1 MEDMLEAMT
10 RVRPEVLND
19 ETLRLFN
26 QIMALIDERDELKQ
40 ENQQLKIQV
49 SAREEVVNQL
59 QDRINM
65 AKEYITKQLE
75 QNEWEYYGRRI
86 LLEILGDNND

>member
-40 ENQQLKIQV
+40 ENQQLKIQLV
-49 SAREEVVNQL
+49 QVQSSSLVHQ
-59 QDRINM
+59 
-65 AKEYITKQLE
+65 T
-75 QNEWEYYGRRI
+75 
-86 LLEILGDNND
+86 